1 MFVVLRGYSVQNL
14 AWSLKLGTESG
25 NDISWVIVM
34 EGIKETG
41 LIRPLGSLIL
51 HVSDVYLGP

>member
-1 MFVVLRGYSVQNL
+1 MFVVLRDYSVQNL

-34 EGIKETG
+34 EGG
-41 LIRPLGSLIL
+41 
-51 HVSDVYLGP
+51 